1 MANPSCTS
9 PGVSVEL
16 EPSLVELVLQLVELE
31 DTQLLAAVEPIRS
44 LVA

>member
-9 PGVSVEL
+9 PSESVEL

-31 DTQLLAAVEPIRS
+31 DTQLLVAVEPIRS
-44 LVA
+44 LIA